1 MRRAHQETPKIPLP
15 WRWVWYYALPRRRER
30 VRLTFAGYI
39 LCLVAV
45 GLTVAAYNNASNILF
60 LALGFTL
67 AMLGVSGVLAWMN
80 FRKLSWKMTPPA
92 RLRVAD
98 AAPVRILLFNGK
110 KQLPSYALRFVIGVT
125 PGGEQGRV
133 YFRDAVEPGS
143 EVEKFWEF
151 TPSVRGECLLKLDGV
166 SSAHPFALIMKTV
179 GLPLAHRAIVWPAR
193 VEYSFTPGRGR
204 MLHREG
210 DMHRKGSGSEL
221 IGLREYIAGDALRL
235 VHWKASAKR
244 GRLLVRETAE
254 PGESGFS
261 LRFDPGAFAS
271 GAGGASFE
279 KACSFA
285 GSLAEDL
292 FHKGRLIATAVGA
305 EPFFPVKRIGD
316 VHAFLDRLA
325 ELQHPVVEARPGVVN
340 ADTLLFFPG
349 PGDIV
354 HVRLQDSIL
363 GEA

>member
-1 MRRAHQETPKIPLP
+1 MPPAYPQTPKIPLP

-80 FRKLSWKMTPPA
+80 FRKLSWKMTPPS
-92 RLRVAD
+92 RLRVAE

-110 KQLPSYALRFVIGVT
+110 KQLPSYALRFVVAVT
-125 PGGEQGRV
+125 PGGESARV
-133 YFRDAVEPGS
+133 YFRDAVEPGE

-151 TPSVRGECLLKLDGV
+151 TPSVRGECTLKLDGV
-166 SSAHPFALIMKTV
+166 SSSHPFALIMKTV
-179 GLPLAHRAIVWPAR
+179 GLSLTHRAVVWPAR
-193 VEYSFTPGRGR
+193 VEYTFSPARGR

-210 DMHRKGSGSEL
+210 DRHRKGSGAEL

-261 LRFDPGAFAS
+261 IRFDTGAFARGS
-271 GAGGASFE
+271 GEGAFE

-292 FHKGRLIATAVGA
+292 FHKGRLTATAVDA

-325 ELQHPVVEARPGVVN
+325 ELRLPAAEGRSGVVN
-340 ADTLLFFPG
+340 ADTLVFFPG

-354 HVRLQDSIL
+354 HVRLQESIL